1 MFTLKRLAVYLITY
15 LLTVVVVIGLINWKW
30 MDTWLVHKANTTGES
45 GEIVNNKLVFV
56 NLEKP
61 ATGSEGESFR
71 LFRQRVVQLLNTV
84 ARESRS
90 NNNPAGVVLDIWFSR
105 DTTELENLKSALH
118 ELKDLNIPV
127 YASYNI
133 RAEHEEADL
142 TQIDFGEIEEQH
154 AIDIY
159 NAYLAGS
166 DGQQPGSGRYHTY
179 IYPSNEGNMATYE
192 NDIYLQSAMF
202 DTVWIESLARRVAM
216 DLGDSRH
223 LRHEPKREGSIIPFG
238 SVEEMER
245 ITYTFVPDSPEA
257 GRLHRTQETNG
268 RVNLSNK
275 IIVVGD
281 VVHDIIKV
289 GNRKVPG
296 PYIVT
301 WALSDNLEGST
312 RLKLPVENRYGIV
325 GQLLFFSLFSVLIF
339 ALLFRYVKALQTKP
353 AAISILAF
361 TAGVVLLALFGFILL
376 GSGNVIPVGQTLA
389 AMLVAVLLSSKFT
402 HKFLVTGVAEGSQKY
417 DVFISYSHSQTE
429 WVKKNVY
436 EPLAAFRK
444 PNGDKLSI
452 FFDQKSIG
460 IGEAFTAKYMW
471 AIVDTKCF
479 VPVISEDYYAK
490 NHCRNELDCAMK
502 RWVEKLLS
510 IQALA
515 FSFKAVPEAYNGIN
529 YIDINRNPDFIGV
542 ITQNLSGS

>member
-1 MFTLKRLAVYLITY
+1 MLTLKRLAIYLIAY

-30 MDTWLVHKANTTGES
+30 MDTWLVHKANTAGES
-45 GEIVNNKLVFV
+45 GEIVNNKLVLV

-61 ATGSEGESFR
+61 ATGSEGEAFR
-71 LFRQRVVQLLNTV
+71 LFRQRVVQFLNTV

-90 NNNPAGVVLDIWFSR
+90 NNSPAGVVLDIWFSR
-105 DTTELENLKSALH
+105 DTTELENLKSALDK
-118 ELKDLNIPV
+118 LKDLRVPV

-133 RAEHEEADL
+133 RAGHEEADL
-142 TQIDFGEIEEQH
+142 TQIDFGEIEEKH
-154 AIDIY
+154 AIEIY

-179 IYPSNEGNMATYE
+179 IYPRNEGDMATYE
-192 NDIYLQSAMF
+192 NDIHLPSAMF
-202 DTVWIESLARRVAM
+202 DTVWIESLARRVAT

-223 LRHEPKREGSIIPFG
+223 RRHEPKREGSIIPFG
-238 SVEEMER
+238 SMEEMQR
-245 ITYTFVPDSPEA
+245 ITYTFVPDSQET
-257 GRLHRTQETNG
+257 GRLKDSQATDG

-281 VVHDIIKV
+281 AENDIVTV
-289 GNRKVPG
+289 GSRKVPG

-312 RLKLPVENRYGIV
+312 RLKLPVENRYAIV
-325 GQLLFFSLFSVLIF
+325 GQLLFFSFFSVLIF
-339 ALLFRYVKALQTKP
+339 ALLFKYVKALQTKP
-353 AAISILAF
+353 AVIAILAF
-361 TAGVVLLALFGFILL
+361 TAGVALLALFGFILL

-389 AMLVAVLLSSKFT
+389 AMLAAVLLSLRFTYKF
-402 HKFLVTGVAEGSQKY
+402 FVTGVVEGSQKY

-444 PNGDKLSI
+444 PNGDRLNI
-452 FFDQKSIG
+452 FFDQNSIG
-460 IGEAFTAKYMW
+460 VGEAFTAKYMW

-479 VPVISEDYYAK
+479 VPVISEDYYGK

-529 YIDINRNPDFIGV
+529 YIDINQNPDFIGV
-542 ITQNLSGS
+542 ITQNLHK